1 MTASPSSY
9 RAPALSAGQKRAV
22 QLDLFSW
29 LNELRSR
36 KLITVNEAAAMLRCS
51 PDYIRDVI
59 ELGELEVFELAAK
72 GSQAKP
78 QYRITVASFLLYVAS
93 RSVLSPEDRDDLFI
107 TFVDKLDARS
117 CDRLQALLTTRR
129 ARLARP
135 A

>member
-1 MTASPSSY
+1 MTAAY
-9 RAPALSAGQKRAV
+9 REPKLSRSQAQAV

-59 ELGELEVFELAAK
+59 DLGELEVFELAAK

-78 QYRITVASFLLYVAS
+78 QYRITTASFLLYAAS
-93 RSVLSPEDRDDLFI
+93 RSVLSAQDRDDLFA
-107 TFVDKLDARS
+107 TLVDKLPLRD
-117 CDRLQALLTTRR
+117 CDTLLALLTTRR
-129 ARLARP
+129 ARLNRAG
-135 A
+135 